1 MSSGSQCLAAIARL
15 RISSVQRPLVA
26 PIAASIRQTI
36 LPSTTQQVRYASGK
50 SKKSGAKKAEKKKKL
65 PKQFKAYNPSDFP
78 QFSVCDALRY
88 ALNHLSSLKLL
99 SLLTRPRYLRA
110 FEVGK
115 SNLGT
120 KYEASIRLK
129 TMRNG
134 PVVRDTMRLPHPIST
149 GERFGVICPE
159 GSEVAAQ
166 AQQAGAVAIGEES
179 LFERI
184 RNGDMPFD
192 RLLCHESSEA
202 ALQKANLGRIL
213 GPKGLMPSRK
223 LRTITKDVR
232 KTMTSGSMEFRER
245 VGVVRLVVGQL
256 SFSPRMVADNI
267 AAFVKEVK
275 SRCAALEDSTEK
287 SVNEVVL
294 SSSHGPG
301 FNLNGKFKPTD
312 PNVKEEDLAG
322 VM

>member
-1 MSSGSQCLAAIARL
+1 
-15 RISSVQRPLVA
+15 
-26 PIAASIRQTI
+26 
-36 LPSTTQQVRYASGK
+36 
-50 SKKSGAKKAEKKKKL
+50 
-65 PKQFKAYNPSDFP
+65 
-78 QFSVCDALRY
+78 
-88 ALNHLSSLKLL
+88 
-99 SLLTRPRYLRA
+99 
-110 FEVGK
+110 
-115 SNLGT
+115 
-120 KYEASIRLK
+120 
-129 TMRNG
+129 MRNG

-159 GSEVAAQ
+159 GSDVAAQ

-192 RLLCHESSEA
+192 KLLCHESSET

-232 KTMTSGSMEFRER
+232 KTMTSGAMEFRER

-275 SRCAALEDSTEK
+275 SRCVMLEDSTEK
-287 SVNEVVL
+287 AVNEVVL

-312 PNVKEEDLAG
+312 PDVEEEDLAG